1 MKWFNEKEI
10 SNINELRTA
19 YKKLLVKFHPDNNLD
34 IDTTKEIQEINAEY
48 EILFKKLK
56 DFFES
61 SSQYKNATDRE
72 KQFYDYEKDQSI
84 RDIINKLSHIPNIII
99 EIIGCWVW
107 VSGNT
112 YPYRKEL
119 KELGLRFC
127 NKKVAWSIHFD
138 DYYKRHRGT
147 ATMEHIR
154 NKYGSQVVTPNKTE
168 QLQEV

>member
-1 MKWFNEKEI
+1 MKWFNEREI
-10 SNINELRTA
+10 LNINELRTV
-19 YKKLLVKFHPDNNLD
+19 YKKLLIKFHPDNNLGT
-34 IDTTKEIQEINAEY
+34 DTTKEIQEINLEY
-48 EILFKKLK
+48 ELLFKKLK
-56 DFFES
+56 NSFES

-72 KQFYDYEKDQSI
+72 KQSYDYEKDQSI
-84 RDIINKLSHIPNIII
+84 RDIINRLSSIPNIII

-112 YPYRKEL
+112 YPFRKEL

-138 DYYKRHRGT
+138 DYYKGHRGT
-147 ATMEHIR
+147 TTMEHIR
-154 NKYGSQVVTPNKTE
+154 NKYGSQVVNPNKPE